1 MGYSAENS
9 ILVVINPDLVD
20 EPQKI
25 SGWLIFL
32 FIVLGLSAISVTSMV
47 VLKKKFPEKYD
58 LVMETL
64 KEFFGKVK
72 NIGKSD
78 KK

>member
-1 MGYSAENS
+1 M
-9 ILVVINPDLVD
+9 
-20 EPQKI
+20 
-25 SGWLIFL
+25 
-32 FIVLGLSAISVTSMV
+32 LGLSAISVTSMV

-64 KEFFGKVK
+64 KELFGKIK